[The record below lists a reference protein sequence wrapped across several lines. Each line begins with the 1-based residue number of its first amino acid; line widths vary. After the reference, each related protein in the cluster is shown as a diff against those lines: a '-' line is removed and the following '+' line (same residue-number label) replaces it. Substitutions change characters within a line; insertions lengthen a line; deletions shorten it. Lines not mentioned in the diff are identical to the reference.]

1 MDKEKFAR
9 IMSYLKD
16 IESVDLENVRID
28 AEELGLEL
36 KKAMRM
42 PGMMPAIVGAER
54 KPVHFEIPTST
65 YKGSIAEVK
74 LGATRAEGGSRK
86 KVIKIG
92 GQSTLYLFEG
102 GIKNKPAVTYDTF
115 DCPQPQFP
123 KVLREA
129 WGDVWD
135 NPGEWAK
142 KAVKLG
148 VDMVTIH
155 LVSTDPK
162 VKDTSP
168 REAAKTVEEVLQAV
182 KVPVAIGG
190 SGNPEKDTLVLE
202 KAAEAASGERCLL
215 ASVNLDMD
223 HGRVAKAAVKHN
235 HNVLSFVALDI
246 NDQRTLNRLLLS
258 AGLPGEQIVCDPTT
272 GALGYGLEYTYTM
285 VQRMKQSALKGDKE
299 LQMPISCAGSN
310 AWGARESWKKNPEW
324 GAREHRGPIWE
335 LVTSLTVLMA
345 GADVLMMTTPPAAKM
360 VQGIIKNMFGEGKS
374 ESKGRY
380 EDWLSV

>member
-1 MDKEKFAR
+1 MDKKRLADLLV
-9 IMSYLKD
+9 YLKG
-16 IESVDLENVRID
+16 IESVELENVKID
-28 AEELGLEL
+28 AEELGVEL
-36 KKAMRM
+36 KKAMQI
-42 PGMMPAIVGAER
+42 PGMIPAIVRAER
-54 KPVHFEIPTST
+54 KPIHFEIPVRT
-65 YKGSIAEVK
+65 YKGNIAEVQ
-74 LGATRAEGGSRK
+74 LGATKAEGGSRK
-86 KVIKIG
+86 GTVKIG
-92 GQSTLYLFEG
+92 GQSTLYPFEG
-102 GIKNKPAVTYDTF
+102 GIKNKPVITYDTF
-115 DCPQPQFP
+115 DCSQPQFP

-135 NPGEWAK
+135 SPGEWAR

-148 VDMVTIH
+148 ADLVTIH

-168 REAAKTVEEVLQAV
+168 RDAAKTVEEVLQAV
-182 KVPVAIGG
+182 KVPVVIGG
-190 SGNPEKDTLVLE
+190 SGNPEKDPLVLE
-202 KAAEAASGERCLL
+202 KAAETASGERCLL

-223 HGRVAKAAVKHN
+223 HEKVAKAAIEHN

-246 NDQRTLNRLLLS
+246 NDQRTMNRLLLS

-272 GALGYGLEYTYTM
+272 GALGYGIEYTYTI
-285 VQRMKQSALKGDKE
+285 VQRIKQSALKGDKE

-335 LVTSLTVLMA
+335 LVTTLTALMA
-345 GADVLMMTTPPAAKM
+345 GADMIMMTTPAAAKM
-360 VQGIIKNMFGEGKS
+360 AQGIIKGMFEEGKVA
-374 ESKGRY
+374 SKSRY